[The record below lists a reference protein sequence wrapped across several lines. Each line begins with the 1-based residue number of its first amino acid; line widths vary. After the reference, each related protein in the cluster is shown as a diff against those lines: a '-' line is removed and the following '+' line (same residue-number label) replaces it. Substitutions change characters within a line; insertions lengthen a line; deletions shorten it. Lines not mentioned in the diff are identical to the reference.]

1 MFWYFFESA
10 ASRDAA
16 LFGWIIW
23 LYWISFVP
31 LQHQWMNSLKTMK
44 IKKLIDGYWRELTT
58 AVFGAAV
65 FCLWLF
71 RLPHLMVAREQMQ
84 LFLWNTDYLT
94 ERLAEPGG
102 LSRWLGEFIVQFF
115 LNPVYG
121 ACWYAALF
129 VAIQKL
135 TWRLFQNHGDRFLLS
150 LVPAVC
156 FCYLWTNLNVPMT
169 LTVGFLLIL
178 LLVNM
183 LKPLKIK
190 ARLIGLLILVPV
202 GYWLVGGDCYWE
214 SDKVGTHQEM
224 EYDMLLRQQKW
235 EAIVQLF
242 QKTDISGE
250 TSTGTGDERAYMAIQ
265 NAVGLASWRLGRISQ
280 EELMRGLVFSNHA
293 LHGVSSA
300 FIMSEV
306 AFQVGMVNISQRA
319 AFEAMEAIPDYSK
332 SARSLHRLVETNI
345 ITGNYDVALKYIA
358 ILEETTFYRGWA
370 RKMKSLA
377 QHPETIKD
385 YPVYQRLKEIYDN
398 GEDRFFY

>member
-1 MFWYFFESA
+1 
-10 ASRDAA
+10 
-16 LFGWIIW
+16 
-23 LYWISFVP
+23 
-31 LQHQWMNSLKTMK
+31 MNSLKTMK